1 MQVGSRSLY
10 PSPNR
15 FVLNRQPPESSLFRL
30 RSPGT
35 CPFSHRAGLVP
46 GGRAIKAT
54 ATFSFP
60 PVLPQSQLNP
70 TARHLYIDLNSLLV
84 PSPPCLSHPLLK
96 KNTHYNTPVVP
107 FSPSSQFALS
117 RPPSFFPSCSS
128 FVVHPPLF
136 VPFAPVYRH
145 LRTEMTE
152 IRECRG
158 KQRGD
163 LEAVL
168 ISNRQARETTYCSLC
183 SRDLSTR
190 KKFTDHYRTNHSPVW
205 VSYSGRFGFFPTPH
219 RC

>member
-96 KNTHYNTPVVP
+96 KTRTTIPRLYL
-107 FSPSSQFALS
+107 SPPPASSLS
-117 RPPSFFPSCSS
+117 AVLLHFFLPAPRSSYILLSSFPS
-128 FVVHPPLF
+128 HPST
-136 VPFAPVYRH
+136 VIFAP
-145 LRTEMTE
+145 
-152 IRECRG
+152 
-158 KQRGD
+158 K
-163 LEAVL
+163 
-168 ISNRQARETTYCSLC
+168 
-183 SRDLSTR
+183 
-190 KKFTDHYRTNHSPVW
+190 
-205 VSYSGRFGFFPTPH
+205 
-219 RC
+219 